1 MTLEKLPNDLMQ
13 LKLMVM
19 DHYQRAE
26 QEELRAKDEHQR
38 AEMLQFKLDN
48 LIRLHYG
55 ASSEKR
61 NDPPGQQLLFE
72 LPARPEAVAPEST
85 VESATKDVE
94 PKKHGGGRKPLPK
107 DLPRERREY
116 TLPESE
122 RKCSCCNQPMQ
133 PFGEESSEQLEYI
146 PASLKVIEHARI
158 KYACKVCQ
166 EKPAIAPPPEKVIDK
181 GLAAPGLLAWIA
193 VSKFGDHQPLYRQE
207 NIFERL
213 GLDIPRSTQCGWL
226 GQVAEL
232 LEPLYKRMARQIILS
247 SKIHTDD
254 TPIDLLDPGRGKT
267 QTARFWVY
275 VGDDNYPFTIFDFTP
290 SRSRDGPEKFLKGF
304 KGYLQADAF
313 AGYDRMCAGP
323 DVAEVACWAHA
334 RRKFV
339 EAQDTDARANEML
352 ALIGELYAVEAQ
364 ARPAVLAARAL
375 PIEQRRVALNEAFA
389 TRKQLREAAST
400 PVLEKI
406 NTWMQA
412 RASDTL
418 PKSPLGQALGYAR
431 NQWQALNRFIEDGAL
446 EIDNNAAENAIRP
459 IALGRKNYLFVG
471 SEHGGRRAAILYSL
485 IRTCERHQ
493 LNAWEYLRDVL
504 VRISTHPASQIDEL
518 LPHRWTPVK

>member
-1 MTLEKLPNDLMQ
+1 MKLETLPEDVAQ
-13 LKLMVM
+13 LKRLV
-19 DHYQRAE
+19 
-26 QEELRAKDEHQR
+26 LDEHQR

-55 ASSEKR
+55 SSSEKR
-61 NDPPGQQLLFE
+61 SDPPGQQLLFE
-72 LPARPEAVAPEST
+72 LPARPAPAEAEPEIET
-85 VESATKDVE
+85 PTPDAQ

-122 RKCSCCNQPMQ
+122 RKCSCCGEVMQ

-158 KYACKVCQ
+158 KYACQACQ
-166 EKPAIAPPPEKVIDK
+166 ERPAIAPPPEKVIDK
-181 GLAAPGLLAWIA
+181 GLAGPGLMAWIA
-193 VSKFGDHQPLYRQE
+193 VSKFSDHQPLYRQE
-207 NIFERL
+207 NIFARL

-232 LEPLYKRMARQIILS
+232 LEPLYRRMARQIILS
-247 SKIHTDD
+247 FKIHTDD

-275 VGDDNYPFTIFDFTP
+275 VGDDTHPFTIFDFTP

-313 AGYDRMCAGP
+313 AGYDRMCGGK
-323 DVAEVACWAHA
+323 DVIEVACWAHA
-334 RRKFV
+334 RRKFF
-339 EAQDTDARANEML
+339 EAKDTDARAAEML

-364 ARPAVLAARAL
+364 ARPQIEAARAL
-375 PIEQRRVALNEAFA
+375 PLEQRSAALSDAFA
-389 TRKQLREAAST
+389 ARRQLREAASK
-400 PVLEKI
+400 VALEKI
-406 NTWMQA
+406 DAWMKA
-412 RASDTL
+412 RAADTL
-418 PKSPLGQALGYAR
+418 PKSPLGLALGYAR
-431 NQWQALNRFIEDGAL
+431 NQWRALNRFVEDGAL
-446 EIDNNAAENAIRP
+446 EIDNNAGENALRP

-493 LNAWEYLRDVL
+493 INAWEYLRDVL
-504 VRISTHPASQIDEL
+504 VRISTHPASQIDAL
-518 LPHRWTPVK
+518 LPHRWTLTQ